1 MTMNQKDL
9 LIIYLQLQNEYLCS
23 DFHQILFQDI
33 LIKLNII
40 DNVDKTS
47 ISRGLK
53 LINSDPKQYFSNVC
67 YNDQENVFL
76 LNICGRG

>member
-9 LIIYLQLQNEYLCS
+9 LVIYLQLQNEHLCS

-40 DNVDKTS
+40 DNVDKKMHFPLL
-47 ISRGLK
+47 SRFNEKNYQNKDL
-53 LINSDPKQYFSNVC
+53 
-67 YNDQENVFL
+67 
-76 LNICGRG
+76 